1 MTIVVF
7 SNLENT
13 CISSIRFFNLEC
25 HKNLS
30 FYYSLRHLQIFCNY
44 GQVIKTDGC
53 FYKAGL
59 DTKFY
64 CFIWYLQ
71 FSPEVFFWMSFF
83 CNPCTFWEYMSVYSQ
98 FFYGTEI
105 IPELRSGLNTAE
117 NSVI

>member
-1 MTIVVF
+1 MAVSIIIHCCLQ
-7 SNLENT
+7 SG
-13 CISSIRFFNLEC
+13 SSDRTGV
-25 HKNLS
+25 
-30 FYYSLRHLQIFCNY
+30 Y